1 MIVHMELPTFTEGE
15 VDTESIL
22 QYLAKLRNDLQYSV
36 NHLDADNFT
45 DAGLSELVDELLKR
59 LKGGGSL

>member
-1 MIVHMELPTFTEGE
+1 M
-15 VDTESIL
+15 DTESIL

-45 DAGLSELVDELLKR
+45 DAGLSELADELLKR